1 MDSSQTYQKLLPQTE
16 LVFKV
21 TPIHPSLRTYLSPDN
36 TKGEHCLSLKC
47 PTLALQSL
55 HPNVQPPARISE
67 TRSSERL
74 AKHFL
79 LSLMEEDRQ
88 KSLGMLGEVFGLA
101 AMFQFYLD
109 FWALA
114 IKKSDKKEEPP
125 DFPASTGNYRSIKFS
140 DEKGRE
146 KKENWRD
153 VKSVMADLRKSYWS
167 THPLATSKPILRW
180 EDDREVWRS
189 VGDVVL
195 RAQQDFKTDIELDAT
210 YEKDILLLSSA
221 MELCVFRLEKFHSK
235 FSERAKEVKNSNKCI
250 LL

>member
-21 TPIHPSLRTYLSPDN
+21 TPIHPSLGTYLSSND
-36 TKGEHCLSLKC
+36 TRGEHCLSLKC

-55 HPNVQPPARISE
+55 HPNVQPPANISQ
-67 TRSSERL
+67 TRGNERL

-88 KSLGMLGEVFGLA
+88 KSLGSLDEVFGLA

-114 IKKSDKKEEPP
+114 IKKSDNEEPP
-125 DFPASTGNYRSIKFS
+125 DFPASTGSYRNIKFS

-146 KKENWRD
+146 KRENWRD
-153 VKSVMADLRKSYWS
+153 VKSVMADLRKYYWS
-167 THPLATSKPILRW
+167 THPLVTSKLILRW
-180 EDDREVWRS
+180 EADREIWRS
-189 VGDVVL
+189 VGDVL
-195 RAQQDFKTDIELDAT
+195 HRAQQDYNKADIEMDAR
-210 YEKDILLLSSA
+210 YETDILLLASA
-221 MELCVFRLEKFHSK
+221 SERCVSRLEKFHSK
-235 FSERAKEVKNSNKCI
+235 FSDRAKVVKNSNKCI

>member
-1 MDSSQTYQKLLPQTE
+1 MESSQTYQKLLPQTE

-21 TPIHPSLRTYLSPDN
+21 TPIHPSLLTYLSPND
-36 TKGEHCLSLKC
+36 KRGEQCLSLKC

-55 HPNVQPPARISE
+55 HPNVQPPANISQ
-67 TRSSERL
+67 TRGNERL

-114 IKKSDKKEEPP
+114 VKKSDIEEEPP
-125 DFPASTGNYRSIKFS
+125 DFPAPNGNYRSIKFS
-140 DEKGRE
+140 AEKGRE
-146 KKENWRD
+146 RKENWRD
-153 VKSVMADLRKSYWS
+153 VKSVMTDLRKCYWS
-167 THPLATSKPILRW
+167 THPLATSKSILRW

-189 VGDVVL
+189 VGDVLL
-195 RAQQDFKTDIELDAT
+195 RAQEDFSLADIER
-210 YEKDILLLSSA
+210 YEKDILILASA
-221 MELCVFRLEKFHSK
+221 MELCVFRLDQFHSK
-235 FSERAKEVKNSNKCI
+235 FSDRAKVLKKSNKCI

>member
-21 TPIHPSLRTYLSPDN
+21 TPIHPSLGTYLSPHD
-36 TKGEHCLSLKC
+36 TRGEHCLSLKC

-55 HPNVQPPARISE
+55 HPNVQPPANISQ
-67 TRSSERL
+67 TRGNERL

-88 KSLGMLGEVFGLA
+88 KSLGSLDEVFGLA

-114 IKKSDKKEEPP
+114 IKKSDNEEPP
-125 DFPASTGNYRSIKFS
+125 DFPASTGSYRNIKFS

-153 VKSVMADLRKSYWS
+153 VKSVKTDLRKPYWS
-167 THPLATSKPILRW
+167 THPLATCKPILRW

-189 VGDVVL
+189 VGDVL
-195 RAQQDFKTDIELDAT
+195 SRAQQDFKTDIEMDAR
-210 YEKDILLLSSA
+210 YEQDILVLASA

-235 FSERAKEVKNSNKCI
+235 FSDRAKVVKNSNKCI